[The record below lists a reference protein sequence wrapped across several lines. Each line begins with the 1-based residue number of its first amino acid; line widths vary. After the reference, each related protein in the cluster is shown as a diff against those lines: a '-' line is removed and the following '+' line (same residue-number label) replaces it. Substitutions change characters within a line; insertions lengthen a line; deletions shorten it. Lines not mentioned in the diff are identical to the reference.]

1 MINAFLLSSTGSLLI
16 TSNFLSAN
24 WPSSTVEDTLTQFWC
39 SRCGRKSWRKASVS
53 KEQGRNEP
61 IYLLY

>member
-1 MINAFLLSSTGSLLI
+1 MINSFLLSSTGSLLI
-16 TSNFLSAN
+16 TSNCLSAN
-24 WPSSTVEDTLTQFWC
+24 WPSSTVEDTLTPFWC

-53 KEQGRNEP
+53 KEQGKNEP